1 MVIDRK
7 INCKS
12 HQDFADYLSR
22 RLATELPMM
31 PKYNGT
37 DIYLHNIKLSIRI
50 HEPFFFMVLTDVDGT
65 ELIMDKNLYKSE
77 HRRID
82 SYIAEYQDPQFVTDI
97 NPGLIKK
104 DSTQEFST
112 RISSDLDELIDHIS
126 DSLRIAE
133 SRPERVWDYNKND
146 VKISIRNY
154 NYHANRYFITF
165 IKKAD
170 SSYTDINALGTDHS
184 SYHERRWRLFGITE
198 KLDTTKTMLEILNK
212 Y

>member
-31 PKYNGT
+31 PKYNET
-37 DIYLHNIKLSIRI
+37 DIYLHDIKLSIRI

-82 SYIAEYQDPQFVTDI
+82 SYIAEYQNPQFVTDI

-112 RISSDLDELIDHIS
+112 RISADLDELIDHIS

-146 VKISIRNY
+146 VKISIRMY
-154 NYHANRYFITF
+154 NRHDNRYFITF

-170 SSYTDINALGTDHS
+170 SNYTDINVLGTYYS
-184 SYHERRWRLFGITE
+184 SYHERRWSLFGITE
-198 KLDTTKTMLEILNK
+198 KLDTTKTMLKILNK

>member
-12 HQDFADYLSR
+12 NQDFADYLSR

-31 PKYNGT
+31 PKYNET
-37 DIYLHNIKLSIRI
+37 DIYLHDIKLSIRI

-82 SYIAEYQDPQFVTDI
+82 SYIAEYQNPQFVTDI

-133 SRPERVWDYNKND
+133 SKPERVWDYNKND
-146 VKISIRNY
+146 VKIAIRMY
-154 NYHANRYFITF
+154 NRHDNRYFITF

-170 SSYTDINALGTDHS
+170 SNYTNINVLGTYYS
-184 SYHERRWRLFGITE
+184 SYHERRWSLFGITE

>member
-12 HQDFADYLSR
+12 HQDFADYLSI

-82 SYIAEYQDPQFVTDI
+82 SYIAEYQNPQFVIDI

-112 RISSDLDELIDHIS
+112 RISSDWDELIDHIS

-146 VKISIRNY
+146 VKISIRMY
-154 NYHANRYFITF
+154 NHHENRYFITF

-170 SSYTDINALGTDHS
+170 SNYTDINVLGTYYS
-184 SYHERRWRLFGITE
+184 SYHERRWSLFGITE
-198 KLDTTKTMLEILNK
+198 KLDTTKTMLKILNK

>member
-1 MVIDRK
+1 MVINRK

-37 DIYLHNIKLSIRI
+37 DIYLHDIKLSIRI

-65 ELIMDKNLYKSE
+65 ELLMDKTLYKSE

-82 SYIAEYQDPQFVTDI
+82 SYIAEYQNPQFVIDI

-112 RISSDLDELIDHIS
+112 RISSDWDELIDHIS

-146 VKISIRNY
+146 VKISIRMY
-154 NYHANRYFITF
+154 NHHENRYFITF

-170 SSYTDINALGTDHS
+170 SNYTDINVLGTYYS
-184 SYHERRWRLFGITE
+184 SYHERRWSLFGITE
-198 KLDTTKTMLEILNK
+198 KLDTTKTMLKILNK

>member
-31 PKYNGT
+31 PKYNET
-37 DIYLHNIKLSIRI
+37 DIYLHDIKLSIRI

-65 ELIMDKNLYKSE
+65 ELIMDKTLYKSE

-82 SYIAEYQDPQFVTDI
+82 SYIAEYQNPQFVTDI

-146 VKISIRNY
+146 VKISIRMY
-154 NYHANRYFITF
+154 NRHDNRYFITF

-170 SSYTDINALGTDHS
+170 SNYTDINVLGTYYS
-184 SYHERRWRLFGITE
+184 SYHERRWSLFGITE
-198 KLDTTKTMLEILNK
+198 KLDTTKTMLKILNK

>member
-31 PKYNGT
+31 PKYNET
-37 DIYLHNIKLSIRI
+37 DIYLHDIKLSIRI

-112 RISSDLDELIDHIS
+112 RISADLDELIDHIS

-133 SRPERVWDYNKND
+133 SKPERVWDYNKND
-146 VKISIRNY
+146 VKISIRIY
-154 NYHANRYFITF
+154 YRHDNRYFITF

-198 KLDTTKTMLEILNK
+198 KLDTTKTMLEILDK

>member
-12 HQDFADYLSR
+12 HQDFADYLSK

-37 DIYLHNIKLSIRI
+37 DIYLHDIKLSIRI

-82 SYIAEYQDPQFVTDI
+82 SYIAEYQNPQFVIDI

-112 RISSDLDELIDHIS
+112 RISSDWDELIDHIS

-146 VKISIRNY
+146 VKISIRMY
-154 NYHANRYFITF
+154 NHHENRYFITF

-170 SSYTDINALGTDHS
+170 SNYTDINVLGTYYS
-184 SYHERRWRLFGITE
+184 SYHERRWSLFGITE
-198 KLDTTKTMLEILNK
+198 KLDTTKTMLKILNK

>member
-37 DIYLHNIKLSIRI
+37 DIYLHDIKLSIRI
-50 HEPFFFMVLTDVDGT
+50 HEPFFFMVMTDVDGT
-65 ELIMDKNLYKSE
+65 ELIMDKPLYKSE
-77 HRRID
+77 YRRID

-133 SRPERVWDYNKND
+133 SKPERVWDYNKND
-146 VKISIRNY
+146 VKISIRIY
-154 NYHANRYFITF
+154 YRHDNRYFITF

-184 SYHERRWRLFGITE
+184 SYHERKWRLFGITE
-198 KLDTTKTMLEILNK
+198 KLDTTKTMLKILNK